1 MRKKMKNGILFS
13 WCWFSSLRTVHRAGL
28 NHHFLV
34 STLGLLWPLHSW
46 TPDPSCCCSSVA
58 KSCLPFVTPWAV
70 ACQAP
75 LSMGFPR
82 QEYFLLQGIFPTQ
95 RLNPSLLNWQEDSLP
110 LSHRGSPK
118 WKKADPIS
126 HVLYD
131 SFYMN
136 YPEWGNPQR

>member
-1 MRKKMKNGILFS
+1 MCYKLSGPQNIMLSERRLCCFVTK
-13 WCWFSSLRTVHRAGL
+13 WCL
-28 NHHFLV
+28 
-34 STLGLLWPLHSW
+34 TL
-46 TPDPSCCCSSVA
+46 A
-58 KSCLPFVTPWAV
+58 TPWAV

-118 WKKADPIS
+118 
-126 HVLYD
+126 
-131 SFYMN
+131 
-136 YPEWGNPQR
+136 